1 MFGCKLMNYNFQG
14 STEVNLK
21 WLTILKDCFVMLY
34 TLDVFQMIVV
44 WAVIMIISQIMH
56 QIWSK
61 WLQLL
66 LFKCLNLEPLLQYAD
81 VQSLNI

>member
-1 MFGCKLMNYNFQG
+1 
-14 STEVNLK
+14 
-21 WLTILKDCFVMLY
+21 MLY
-34 TLDVFQMIVV
+34 TLDVFQMIAV
-44 WAVIMIISQIMH
+44 WAVAMIISQIMH

>member
-1 MFGCKLMNYNFQG
+1 
-14 STEVNLK
+14 
-21 WLTILKDCFVMLY
+21 MLY

-44 WAVIMIISQIMH
+44 WAVIMIIISQIMH

-61 WLQLL
+61 WLHVL
-66 LFKCLNLEPLLQYAD
+66 LFKHLNLEPLLQCAY